1 LELDRTVPFSRKLTN
16 EECIEFAK
24 QQDFALKL
32 FPMFKK
38 KFKANFP

>member
-1 LELDRTVPFSRKLTN
+1 VPFSRKLTSD
-16 EECIEFAK
+16 ECMEFAK

-38 KFKANFP
+38 KFKERFQ